1 MTIRVVI
8 KLGGRVARDAV
19 SVVLER
25 HAAGEE
31 VVVVHGAGQ
40 QITAELRAR
49 GISTEFVR
57 GRRYTD
63 SATLAVVRSSL
74 VAVGAEVSAAI
85 GPTAVHLLGDE
96 IGLEAVR
103 LPELGFVGEPV
114 PTHSAAIEHTLSAG
128 RIPVVTPLAV
138 GPLNVN
144 ADEAATALAEGLG
157 ADRIVFVS
165 DVPGVYVAGSVLSLL
180 HADRATDLIESGTVD
195 GGIVPKLLAAVQAA
209 RLGLMVEIGATA
221 VVA

>member
-1 MTIRVVI
+1 MAARIVI
-8 KLGGRVARDAV
+8 KLGGRVAREAV
-19 SVVLER
+19 GVVSER
-25 HAAGEE
+25 RAAGED
-31 VVVVHGAGQ
+31 VVVVHGAGP

-74 VAVGAEVSAAI
+74 VAVGAQLSAAL
-85 GPTAVHLLGDE
+85 GPTAVHLVGDE
-96 IGLEAVR
+96 IGLRAVR

-114 PTHSAAIEHTLSAG
+114 PGRSPAIERSLSAG
-128 RIPVVTPLAV
+128 RVPVVTPLAV

-144 ADEAATALAEGLG
+144 ADDAAAALAEGLG

-165 DVPGVYVAGSVLSLL
+165 DVPGVYVAGSVLPLL
-180 HADRATDLIESGTVD
+180 HADRASELIESGTVE
-195 GGIVPKLLAAVQAA
+195 GGIVPKLLAAVRAA
-209 RLGLMVEIGATA
+209 RLGLTVEIGATA